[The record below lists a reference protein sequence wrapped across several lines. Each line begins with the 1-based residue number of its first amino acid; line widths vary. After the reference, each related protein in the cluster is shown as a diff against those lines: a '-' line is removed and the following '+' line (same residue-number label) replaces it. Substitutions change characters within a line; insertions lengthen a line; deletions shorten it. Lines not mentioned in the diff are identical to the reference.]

1 VSDGEPWT
9 LAVALGIG
17 LLLGIERER
26 RKGRGP
32 TRRAAGIRTF
42 ALVALLGGISVRV
55 GGTAGLAVGAAFVG
69 LAALIAY
76 VRAMATE
83 EDPGLTTEVAL
94 VVAFMLGALAQ
105 DEPELAAA
113 LGVAVTILLAS
124 RTRLHRLVR
133 DTLTEDEL
141 HDGLVFA
148 AAALVVLPL
157 APNRDL
163 GPYGALNPFTIWRLV
178 VLIMAIS
185 AAGYVALRIVGPRYG
200 LPLAGFASG
209 FVSSILTIVAMGRR
223 AAKEPGIRAP
233 AVAGAVASSV
243 ATVVLNAVILGAT
256 SPDALRELAL
266 PLLLAGAG
274 TAAAAGIAA
283 VRSARSRTPE
293 TISPGRAFDLRS
305 AVLFAGLLTA
315 VILAG
320 AALTDALGT
329 TGLTL
334 AAAVAGFADAQAAT
348 ASAASLVATGSIDPK
363 DALVPVFAGLTT
375 NTVSKAVA
383 AAVAGRFR
391 FALGVWPGLAIL
403 VGSVWAGVAIV
414 SST

>member
-1 VSDGEPWT
+1 MSDGEPWT

>member
-1 VSDGEPWT
+1 
-9 LAVALGIG
+9 
-17 LLLGIERER
+17 
-26 RKGRGP
+26 
-32 TRRAAGIRTF
+32 
-42 ALVALLGGISVRV
+42 
-55 GGTAGLAVGAAFVG
+55 
-69 LAALIAY
+69 
-76 VRAMATE
+76 
-83 EDPGLTTEVAL
+83 

-105 DEPELAAA
+105 DEPELAAGLA
-113 LGVAVTILLAS
+113 VAVTILLAS

-185 AAGYVALRIVGPRYG
+185 AVGYVALRIVGPRYG
-200 LPLAGFASG
+200 LPFAGFASG

-243 ATVVLNAVILGAT
+243 ATVVLNAVIIGAT
-256 SPDALRELAL
+256 SPEVLRELAL
-266 PLLLAGAG
+266 PLVLAGAG
-274 TAAAAGIAA
+274 TIAAAGIAA

-348 ASAASLVATGSIDPK
+348 ASAASLVATGSIEPK
-363 DALVPVFAGLTT
+363 DALVPVFAALTT

-383 AAVAGRFR
+383 AAVAGRLR

-403 VGSVWAGVAIV
+403 VGAVWAGVAIA